1 MQFDRTPA
9 KLSPSRR
16 FQVWRQFGTLAMSN
30 VRQWLGTCKR
40 YSRLWSSSE
49 YLEQRY
55 PSVRLA
61 GWHVSSLPGGK
72 LLLAMAMGPLACSIE
87 QNRMRFM
94 PEIRRNFV
102 HLPFQQ
108 VKLDSESN
116 VSNNIEDLCLSW
128 FVTSRQK
135 FFFFQI
141 SLLLK
146 YFSTSWSGNNATWKI
161 LK

>member
-1 MQFDRTPA
+1 
-9 KLSPSRR
+9 
-16 FQVWRQFGTLAMSN
+16 
-30 VRQWLGTCKR
+30 
-40 YSRLWSSSE
+40 
-49 YLEQRY
+49 
-55 PSVRLA
+55 
-61 GWHVSSLPGGK
+61 
-72 LLLAMAMGPLACSIE
+72 MAMGPLACSIE

-146 YFSTSWSGNNATWKI
+146 YFSTS
-161 LK
+161 